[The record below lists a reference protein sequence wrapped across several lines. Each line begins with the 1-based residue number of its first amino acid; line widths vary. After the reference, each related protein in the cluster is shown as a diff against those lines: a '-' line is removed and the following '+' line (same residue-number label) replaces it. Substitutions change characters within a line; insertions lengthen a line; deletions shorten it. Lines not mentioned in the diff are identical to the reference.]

1 MKIKMKNALQRGCTE
16 MRNFK
21 FMDTKK
27 AKESVKEVEDL
38 AEDMLRLI
46 TEREPT
52 IHNIVVGV
60 TAVAM
65 VRAYIYKALIWG
77 IAPEAVKDMEAM
89 EKLFMGDA
97 WMTLHNDRV
106 ERDLEHYLCNKR
118 TVPLLHVTKEPSLCY
133 INITHLKSKKVWKN
147 L

>member
-1 MKIKMKNALQRGCTE
+1 MKNALQRGCTE

-65 VRAYIYKALIWG
+65 VRAYFNKALIWG
-77 IAPEAVKDMEAM
+77 IAPEAVKNMDEMEN
-89 EKLFMGDA
+89 LFMGDA
-97 WMTLHNDRV
+97 WMSVHNDIV
-106 ERDLEHYLCNKR
+106 EIDLEHYLRNELDCL
-118 TVPLLHVTKEPSLCY
+118 TIL
-133 INITHLKSKKVWKN
+133 
-147 L
+147 

>member
-1 MKIKMKNALQRGCTE
+1 MKKKMKNALQRGCTE
-16 MRNFK
+16 MSKFK
-21 FMDTKK
+21 FMHTKK

-60 TAVAM
+60 SAVAM
-65 VRAYIYKALIWG
+65 VRAYIRKALAWG
-77 IAPEAVKDMEAM
+77 IAPEAVEDMESM
-89 EKLFMGDA
+89 ENLFMGDA

-106 ERDLEHYLCNKR
+106 EIDLEHYLRNELDCL
-118 TVPLLHVTKEPSLCY
+118 TIL
-133 INITHLKSKKVWKN
+133 
-147 L
+147 

>member
-1 MKIKMKNALQRGCTE
+1 MKKKMKNALQRGCTE
-16 MRNFK
+16 MSK
-21 FMDTKK
+21 FEFMHTKK

-60 TAVAM
+60 SAVAM
-65 VRAYIYKALIWG
+65 VRAYIFKALVWG
-77 IAPEAVKDMEAM
+77 IAPEAVKSMEEM
-89 EKLFMGDA
+89 ESLFMGDA

-106 ERDLEHYLCNKR
+106 EIDLEHYLRNELNC
-118 TVPLLHVTKEPSLCY
+118 
-133 INITHLKSKKVWKN
+133 ITIL
-147 L
+147 

>member
-1 MKIKMKNALQRGCTE
+1 MKKKMKNALQRGCTE
-16 MRNFK
+16 MSKFK
-21 FMDTKK
+21 FMHTKK

-60 TAVAM
+60 SAVAM
-65 VRAYIYKALIWG
+65 VRAYIFKALVWG
-77 IAPEAVKDMEAM
+77 IAPEAVKSMEEM
-89 EKLFMGDA
+89 ENLFMGDA

-106 ERDLEHYLCNKR
+106 EIDLEHYLRNELNCL
-118 TVPLLHVTKEPSLCY
+118 TIL
-133 INITHLKSKKVWKN
+133 
-147 L
+147 